1 MTTGASAF
9 PVTATQ
15 VAETVLLDPE
25 RRRQLFSYASSRF
38 GISASDAED
47 LLQETV
53 LELLRCQTCIQKPE
67 GFAFAV
73 FRSRCTRFVSR
84 QVAARGVFTS
94 EEASAVERPCR
105 APVEADEQV
114 ALREALDSISTACR
128 RLLRAYYVE
137 GQSLRE
143 AATTVS
149 LAYSSVAK
157 TISRCLQRLR
167 RCLA

>member
-1 MTTGASAF
+1 MGATAPPASA
-9 PVTATQ
+9 TQ
-15 VAETVLLDPE
+15 IAEALLVDQE
-25 RRRQLFSYASSRF
+25 RRRQLFAYACSRF
-38 GISASDAED
+38 GIGASDAED

-67 GFAFAV
+67 GFVFAV
-73 FRSRCTRFVSR
+73 FRSRCTRFVAR
-84 QVAARGVFTS
+84 QVAARGVFTN
-94 EEASAVERPCR
+94 EELSNVECPSR

-114 ALREALDSISTACR
+114 ALREALEGISTACR

-143 AATTVS
+143 AARTVS

-167 RCLA
+167 QCLA